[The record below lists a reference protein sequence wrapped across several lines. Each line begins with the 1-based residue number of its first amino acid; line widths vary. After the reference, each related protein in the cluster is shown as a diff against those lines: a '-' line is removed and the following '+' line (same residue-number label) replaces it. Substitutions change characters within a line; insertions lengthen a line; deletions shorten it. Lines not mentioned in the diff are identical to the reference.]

1 MAAAKSTRLSIVEQ
15 AVADILERL
24 ADMKPEEAASTV
36 KIRELRTKALAYER
50 TVKGWL
56 AHPPSEAQ
64 RSAMLKLVLELN
76 MQVMAFA
83 RGPAPGENEKAAA
96 SVTGYVPK
104 RGSTKAS
111 ASAKPAKRG

>member
-83 RGPAPGENEKAAA
+83 RGPAIEEKPAPT
-96 SVTGYVPK
+96 VTGYVPK
-104 RGSTKAS
+104 RVSSKAS

>member
-24 ADMKPEEAASTV
+24 SDMKPEEASSTV
-36 KIRELRTKALAYER
+36 KLREFRTKALAYER

-76 MQVMAFA
+76 MQVMEFA
-83 RGPAPGENEKAAA
+83 RGPQRAEGQPA
-96 SVTGYVPK
+96 SLTGYVPK
-104 RGSTKAS
+104 RAS
-111 ASAKPAKRG
+111 GKPKR